1 MWVLLSL
8 LCAFTLAS
16 GDALTKK
23 ALRGAGEYLIGWLRL
38 LFAVPLLLFVLIF
51 VESPPLD
58 STFYKAFALALP
70 FEILAFVL
78 YIKAL
83 KISPL
88 SLTMPFLAFTPV
100 FLIGI
105 SYFIV
110 GEKPSLMGICG
121 ILLVGAGGYI
131 LNFHHLDKGVLEPLR
146 AVLREKGSLMML
158 AVAVIYSVTSSLGK
172 VCINH
177 SSALFFGPVY
187 FTVLAVAYTPFALR
201 EIKGFNI
208 SGKVLGIMA
217 AAGFLN
223 AAMIITHVAA
233 MSLAN
238 VAYMIA
244 IKRTSLLFSVLYGW
258 LLFKEGRMKERSA
271 GAVLMFAGFV
281 LVVTAS

>member
-1 MWVLLSL
+1 MWIILSL
-8 LCAFTLAS
+8 LCAFTLAT

-23 ALRGAGEYLIGWLRL
+23 ALRGTGEYLVGWLRL
-38 LFAVPLLLFVLIF
+38 LFAVPPLLLVLIF

-70 FEILAFVL
+70 FEIAAFVL
-78 YIKAL
+78 YIRAL
-83 KISPL
+83 RVSPL

-100 FLIGI
+100 FLIGV

-110 GEKPSLMGICG
+110 GEKPSHIGICG
-121 ILLVGAGGYI
+121 ILLVGAGGYV

-146 AVLREKGSLMML
+146 AILRERGSLMML
-158 AVAVIYSVTSSLGK
+158 AVAVIFSITSSLGK

-187 FTVLAVAYTPFALR
+187 FTVLAIVYTPFALR
-201 EIKGFNI
+201 EIKGFDI
-208 SGKVLGIMA
+208 SGKVLGLMVVV
-217 AAGFLN
+217 GLLQ
-223 AAMIITHVAA
+223 AAMIITHVTA

-244 IKRTSLLFSVLYGW
+244 LKRTSLLFSILYGC

-281 LVVTAS
+281 LVVTAA